1 MTKIIIYYSQGG
13 TTDLVART
21 LAKKLGAYLLRIQDL
36 KNREGFANRLLSSIS
51 AFRESKTE
59 IAPASVDL
67 TPYDTIYFGTPTW
80 SGNPTPAILTM
91 IDRCNLRGKDVVLFA
106 TMDSNRGNANIERLE
121 EEIEGLEIR
130 IAGLEKEMLS
140 EELALDFEKL
150 SVIGTEITAL
160 RSELEGKYEEWEK
173 AQEQDSRER

>member
-1 MTKIIIYYSQGG
+1 MTTLIIYYSQGG

-91 IDRCNLRGKDVVLFA
+91 IDSCNLRGKDVVLFA
-106 TMDSNRGNANIERLE
+106 TMDSNRGDANIERLE
-121 EEIEGLEIR
+121 EKVKMRGARVIESFT
-130 IAGLEKEMLS
+130 IATKNKS
-140 EELALDFEKL
+140 PEKL
-150 SVIGTEITAL
+150 ISDTEAIIEMKDL
-160 RSELEGKYEEWEK
+160 KMYR
-173 AQEQDSRER
+173 R